1 MEINISIM
9 KKIIVILLL
18 GLATNLYSQNT
29 SEERATKIT
38 NEMSEVLSLNA
49 EEKAKVYEI
58 QLKRFNEVNT
68 IRSTY
73 KKDPETKKA
82 ELKKVYNRLFGKL
95 KNALDKKKMQQWRI
109 YKRNK

>member
-1 MEINISIM
+1 M
-9 KKIIVILLL
+9 KKINVLLL
-18 GLATNLYSQNT
+18 LMFLATNMYSQNT

-49 EEKAKVYEI
+49 KESAKVYEI

-68 IRSTY
+68 IRSTFAQ
-73 KKDPETKKA
+73 DPETKKA

>member
-1 MEINISIM
+1 M
-9 KKIIVILLL
+9 KKITVLLFL
-18 GLATNLYSQNT
+18 VLASNVYSQNT
-29 SEERATKIT
+29 SEERAKEIT

-49 EEKAKVYEI
+49 EETVKVYEI

>member
-1 MEINISIM
+1 M
-9 KKIIVILLL
+9 KKINVLFLILMI
-18 GLATNLYSQNT
+18 LATNVYSQKT
-29 SEERATKIT
+29 DEKLATKIT

-49 EEKAKVYEI
+49 EETAKVYEI
-58 QLKRFNEVNT
+58 QLKRFSEVKI

-73 KKDPETKKA
+73 AQDPETKKA

>member
-1 MEINISIM
+1 M
-9 KKIIVILLL
+9 KKITVLLFL
-18 GLATNLYSQNT
+18 VLASNVYSQNT
-29 SEERATKIT
+29 SEERAKEIT

-49 EEKAKVYEI
+49 EETAKVYEI

-109 YKRNK
+109 YKRNR

>member
-1 MEINISIM
+1 M
-9 KKIIVILLL
+9 KKINVLLL
-18 GLATNLYSQNT
+18 LMVLATNVYSQNT

-49 EEKAKVYEI
+49 EETSTVYEI

-68 IRSTY
+68 VRSSY
-73 KKDPETKKA
+73 AQDPETKKA

-95 KNALDKKKMQQWRI
+95 KNALDKKKIQQWRI

>member
-1 MEINISIM
+1 M

>member
-1 MEINISIM
+1 M

-18 GLATNLYSQNT
+18 VLTSNVYSQNT

-49 EEKAKVYEI
+49 EETSTVYEI

-68 IRSTY
+68 VRSSY
-73 KKDPETKKA
+73 AQDPETKKA

>member
-1 MEINISIM
+1 M
-9 KKIIVILLL
+9 KKITVFLFLV
-18 GLATNLYSQNT
+18 LASNVYSQNT
-29 SEERATKIT
+29 SEERAKEIT

-49 EEKAKVYEI
+49 EETAKVYEI

>member
-1 MEINISIM
+1 MQ
-9 KKIIVILLL
+9 KITLFLLL
-18 GLATNLYSQNT
+18 VLASSVYSQNS
-29 SEERATKIT
+29 SEERANEIT
-38 NEMSEVLSLNA
+38 NEMSEVLSLNP

-73 KKDPETKKA
+73 AQDPETKKA
-82 ELKKVYNRLFGKL
+82 ELKKVYKRLFGKL

>member
-1 MEINISIM
+1 M
-9 KKIIVILLL
+9 KKITLFLLL
-18 GLATNLYSQNT
+18 VLASSVYSQNT
-29 SEERATKIT
+29 SEERANEIT
-38 NEMSEVLSLNA
+38 NEMSEVLSLNP

-68 IRSTY
+68 IRSTFAQ
-73 KKDPETKKA
+73 DPETKKA

-95 KNALDKKKMQQWRI
+95 KSTLGKGKMQQWRI

>member
-1 MEINISIM
+1 M
-9 KKIIVILLL
+9 KKITVLLFL
-18 GLATNLYSQNT
+18 VLASNVYSQNT
-29 SEERATKIT
+29 SEERAKEIT

-49 EEKAKVYEI
+49 KESAKVYEI
-58 QLKRFNEVNT
+58 QLKRFNEVNI

-73 KKDPETKKA
+73 AQDPETKKA

>member
-1 MEINISIM
+1 M
-9 KKIIVILLL
+9 KKINVLLL
-18 GLATNLYSQNT
+18 LMVLATNVYSQNT

-49 EEKAKVYEI
+49 EETSTVYEI

-68 IRSTY
+68 VRSSY
-73 KKDPETKKA
+73 AQDPETKKA